1 MKYLIATAEQN
12 ESIKG
17 VYPESNDISREITGG
32 SKLTRG
38 NEFAFDLSLLHST
51 NKELTDKLKVLTEE
65 IFLTNP
71 LEIITIR

>member
-1 MKYLIATAEQN
+1 MKYLIATLEQN

-17 VYPESNDISREITGG
+17 VYPESNGINRKITGG

-38 NEFAFDLSLLHST
+38 NEFAFELSLLHST

-65 IFLTNP
+65 TFTINP
-71 LEIITIR
+71 LETIKIR

>member
-12 ESIKG
+12 EDIKG
-17 VYPESNDISREITGG
+17 VYPESNSISREITGG

-51 NKELTDKLKVLTEE
+51 NKELTDKIKLLKEE
-65 IFLTNP
+65 TFIANP
-71 LEIITIR
+71 LETIKIR